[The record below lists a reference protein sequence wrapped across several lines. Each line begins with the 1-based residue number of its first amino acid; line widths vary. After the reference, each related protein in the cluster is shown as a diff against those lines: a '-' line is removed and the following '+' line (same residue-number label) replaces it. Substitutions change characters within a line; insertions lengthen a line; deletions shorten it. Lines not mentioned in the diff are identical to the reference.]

1 MVSGKS
7 ASCSASSSSEM
18 ELESFWDGD
27 SLLDGESVI
36 MLLRFELLPAF
47 DVRNP
52 GERGGGGVAMLER
65 FCM

>member
-1 MVSGKS
+1 
-7 ASCSASSSSEM
+7 
-18 ELESFWDGD
+18 
-27 SLLDGESVI
+27 